1 MSPAGTDTL
10 TTPDSGVETSEDRD
24 AGCRRLHRH
33 SKDSRYAFSAAD
45 SGVERETQAGIETP
59 GVAAGTDTLTTPDSG
74 VETSEDRDAGCR
86 RLHRH
91 AKDSRYA

>member
-33 SKDSRYAFSAAD
+33 AKDSRYVFSAAD